1 VLDLHA
7 VSSGG
12 GTSLTTI
19 GTTLAG
25 QDGQTVAGLP
35 IADNAV
41 LVGWGGLTTIAD
53 TIAELQ
59 LFSQDQLDP
68 ANTEDFTLGAAGVEG
83 IRHVF
88 DYLPFKSG
96 SRVLSMKQNTAG
108 ANNIGYY
115 LDYYPQNP
123 PRAPQQH
130 EIFGAGNSNWYGSVT
145 FGGALTAITWG
156 SQAFAPTKILPA
168 GVYSIQGC
176 WVAGLTNYGL
186 VRFQHADFGAF
197 LPGIPVIDQTKAA
210 ARATVVLDP
219 IFQRQ
224 GYQFSHLSEILKKPC
239 EPTFKV
245 GAQST
250 GLVIQAAAI
259 TADTPIVTLNLVK
272 VG

>member
-1 VLDLHA
+1 MLDVHA

-12 GTSLTTI
+12 GTTSTLI
-19 GTTLAG
+19 GTILAG

-41 LVGWGGLTTIAD
+41 LVGWGGMTTIAD
-53 TIAELQ
+53 TISDLQ
-59 LFSQDQLDP
+59 LFAQDQLDP
-68 ANTEDFTLGAAGVEG
+68 ANVEDFSFGSASVQG
-83 IRHVF
+83 IHHVF
-88 DYLPFKSG
+88 DFLPFKTG
-96 SRVLSMKQNTAG
+96 SRQISMTQNTAG

-123 PRAPQQH
+123 PRSPTQH
-130 EIFGAGNSNWYGSVT
+130 PYTGVSAGNWYGTVA

-156 SQAFAPTKILPA
+156 TVTFAPSKILPA
-168 GVYSIQGC
+168 GVYAIQGA
-176 WVAGLTNYGL
+176 WVSGLTNYGL
-186 VRFQHADFGAF
+186 LRFQHADFGAF
-197 LPGIPVIDQTKAA
+197 QPGFPVLDQTKAA
-210 ARATVVLDP
+210 ARAVVNLDP

-224 GYQFSHLSEILKKPC
+224 GYQFSHLSELLGKPC

-250 GLVIQAAAI
+250 GLVIWAAAI
-259 TADTPIVTLNLVK
+259 TADTPRVTLNLVK